1 MDNLEKPEFIP
12 EDFKSIR
19 NGLNNGII
27 LIFYKPDIVNV
38 PLVAIAITD
47 LMCLSIS

>member
-1 MDNLEKPEFIP
+1 MDNLEKREGIP
-12 EDFKSIR
+12 EDLKRIR
-19 NGLNNGII
+19 NGLNNGFI

-38 PLVAIAITD
+38 PLVAIAITE

>member
-1 MDNLEKPEFIP
+1 MDNIEKRECIP
-12 EDFKSIR
+12 EDYNSIR
-19 NGLNNGII
+19 KGLNNGIL

-38 PLVAIAITD
+38 PLVAIAITE